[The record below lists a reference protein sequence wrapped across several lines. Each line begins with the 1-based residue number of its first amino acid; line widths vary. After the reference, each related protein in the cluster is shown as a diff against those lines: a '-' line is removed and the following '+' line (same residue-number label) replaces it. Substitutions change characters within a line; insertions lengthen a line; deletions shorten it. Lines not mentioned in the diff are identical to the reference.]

1 MASNF
6 PLIAV
11 KNRGWLNG
19 FSNLFRKESHA
30 WWGSLSW
37 LVKMFVWIAIVDGI
51 LAIVTLVPS
60 INAANETDQ
69 SPSGFKEP
77 LEETALGI
85 FFMMASMIPAC
96 GVIILGQ
103 DTIIDERIMGTA
115 AWVLSKPVSRA
126 AFLLS
131 KLSAKAIGILG
142 TMVLAQGFVAY
153 IICKVAVGISLSIP
167 GFLAG
172 LGLVY
177 LILIFMLALTL
188 MLGTLFHSR
197 GPVVGIPLAFV
208 AGIYLWGIVPWL
220 GNFMPTNLIIDLG
233 SARPSLAVALA
244 QGQPLPTV
252 TPLIGTV
259 ILTLIFTLV
268 ALWRFQRE
276 EF

>member
-1 MASNF
+1 MASNIS
-6 PLIAV
+6 LVVV
-11 KNRGWLNG
+11 KDRGWLNG
-19 FSNLFRKESHA
+19 FSNLFRKESNA
-30 WWGSLSW
+30 WWEPRSW

-51 LAIVTLVPS
+51 LAITTLVPS
-60 INAANETDQ
+60 MNAVNEAGQ
-69 SPSGFKEP
+69 ASSGVEEP
-77 LEETALGI
+77 LEETVLGI

-103 DTIIDERIMGTA
+103 DTIIDERVMGTA

-131 KLSAKAIGILG
+131 KLFAKALGILG
-142 TMVLAQGFVAY
+142 TMVLAQGFIAY
-153 IICKVAVGISLSIP
+153 LICKVAAGISLSIP

-177 LILIFMLALTL
+177 LILIFILALTL

-197 GPVVGIPLAFV
+197 GPVIGIPLAFV
-208 AGIYLWGIVPWL
+208 ASIYLWGLVPWL
-220 GNFMPTNLIIDLG
+220 GNFMPTNLIMDLG
-233 SARPSLAVALA
+233 VARPSLAVALA

-259 ILTLIFTLV
+259 ILGLIFTLA